1 MPRRDVKRKRRTSQP
16 RGLLEG
22 YLRHRFAW
30 LFLTLLLTLGAT
42 PALRVAVPG
51 FPLELLLAVNLVAAI
66 ASAAHER
73 WIQLL
78 LLLGGAFLLTRG
90 IQVLTGAE
98 ALLSVSQVLWV
109 LAALLATATAVRH
122 AMGVGPVNAERIFA
136 VLDAYLLAGLIF
148 GVCYWL
154 LDQTWPASFGPG
166 VASPLAL
173 SQAIYFSFVTI
184 ATLGYGDIVPVS
196 DLARGLAILEAV
208 SGQLYLVVL
217 VARLV
222 SLYARQAED

>member
-1 MPRRDVKRKRRTSQP
+1 MPQPNARRRWPEASGILD
-16 RGLLEG
+16 G

-30 LFLTLLLTLGAT
+30 LFLSLLLTLAGAPT
-42 PALRVAVPG
+42 IKALESG
-51 FPLELLLAVNLVAAI
+51 FDPLQWLLAATLVAAI

-78 LLLGGAFLLTRG
+78 LLLGGAFLATRG
-90 IQVLTGAE
+90 IQVLTGTE
-98 ALLSVSQVLWV
+98 TLLTLSQILWV

-122 AMGVGPVNAERIFA
+122 AMRAGPVNAERIFA
-136 VLDAYLLAGLIF
+136 ALDAYLLAGLMF

-154 LDQTWPASFGPG
+154 LGETRPASFGP
-166 VASPLAL
+166 AAESPLTL
-173 SQAIYFSFVTI
+173 PQAIYFSFVTM

-196 DLARGLAILEAV
+196 DLARGIATLEAV
-208 SGQLYLVVL
+208 SGQLYLAVL

-222 SLYARQAED
+222 SLYARQADN